1 MGATEIVLGIVL
13 LVMALFLVVSVLM
26 QSGKDTGLS
35 GTIAGGADTFFG
47 KAKGNTWDRVLSKLT
62 VVISIIFAIVVIV
75 MYAVVD

>member
-1 MGATEIVLGIVL
+1 MGPTEIVLGIVL